1 MTTFNPFENEK
12 EIRELKFSDLEI
24 LRENNISEGAY
35 IEYKSDFPNNTKI
48 AHSIASFAN
57 MCGGWYFIGI
67 KTDDN
72 NVPTDFSGFELSKH
86 PNPKET
92 IRNIAVSHINPFP
105 LFDSKLIK
113 IDEKRGILVVLIHES
128 LEPPHITKDGRI
140 YRRNGEG
147 GDPVAENDRYAI
159 DRLYDRS
166 KRFKGIVE
174 DFCQNEIVISKAQSK
189 QGQGWLE
196 IYLMTYP
203 LGKLLIDNFSRK
215 QYIDSVRSLLDRQST
230 ATLFK
235 EFGEATGNIPFNN
248 VATTFNSIIFRQT
261 KPDSLK
267 DLTLTFEWFVNG
279 NAKVIIPFQYLDLEI
294 LSQVYE
300 NSTNHKSLRESL
312 GEEVAYFRII
322 DGFNLFLTFILILTK
337 YYELLKREEW
347 NEKLIIRYRLE
358 NCWRSILFFDS
369 KAFTEH
375 TEKYGSPVSQ
385 KDVIVIPDTL
395 YGNKWFTIPFDK
407 FNEVLSYDFVE
418 IAMSLGFHQESF
430 VGAIAKDL
438 VQYSKRLQEFREFKS
453 NIL

>member
-1 MTTFNPFENEK
+1 MTTFNPFEK
-12 EIRELKFSDLEI
+12 DIQELEVSDLEI
-24 LRENNISEGAY
+24 LRERSVAEGVY

-57 MCGGWYFIGI
+57 MYGGWYFIGV
-67 KTDDN
+67 KTDDD
-72 NVPTDFSGFELSKH
+72 NVPNDFLGFKLSKH
-86 PNPKET
+86 PNPKDT
-92 IRNIAVSHINPFP
+92 IRNIALSHINPFP

-113 IDEKRGILVVLIHES
+113 VDDEREILAVFIQES
-128 LEPPHITKDGRI
+128 IEPPHITKDGRI

-147 GDPVAENDRYAI
+147 SDPVAENDRYAI

-166 KRFKGIVE
+166 KRLKGIVE
-174 DFCQNEIVISKAQSK
+174 NFCQNEIVISKAQSE
-189 QGQGWLE
+189 QGWLE

-215 QYIDSVRSLLDRQST
+215 EYIDSVKSLLDRQST

-248 VATTFNSIIFRQT
+248 VTTSYGSIIFRQT
-261 KPDSLK
+261 TLYSLK

-312 GEEVAYFRII
+312 GEEAAYFRII

-337 YYELLKREEW
+337 YCELVKREEW
-347 NEKLIIRYRLE
+347 SDKLIIKYRLE

-375 TEKYGSPVSQ
+375 TEKYGIPVSQ
-385 KDVIVIPDTL
+385 KDAIVIPDTS

-407 FNEVLSYDFVE
+407 INEESSYGFLK
-418 IAMSLGFHQESF
+418 IAMSLGVHLYSF
-430 VGAIAKDL
+430 VGAISKDL
-438 VQYSKRLQEFREFKS
+438 VQYSRRL
-453 NIL
+453 

>member
-12 EIRELKFSDLEI
+12 EIQKLEFSDLEI
-24 LRENNISEGAY
+24 LRERGISEGVY

-57 MCGGWYFIGI
+57 MYGGWYFIGI
-67 KTDDN
+67 KTDDD
-72 NVPTDFSGFELSKH
+72 NVPNDFSGFELSKH

-92 IRNIAVSHINPFP
+92 IRNIALSHINPFP

-113 IDEKRGILVVLIHES
+113 VGDERGILAVFIPES
-128 LEPPHITKDGRI
+128 LEPPHITKDGRT

-147 GDPVAENDRYAI
+147 SDPVAENDRYAI
-159 DRLYDRS
+159 DRLYDKS

-174 DFCQNEIVISKAQSK
+174 DFCQNEIVISEFKSK

-203 LGKLLIDNFSRK
+203 LRKLLIDDFLRK
-215 QYIDSVRSLLDRQST
+215 EYIDSVKSLLDRQST
-230 ATLFK
+230 ITIFSK

-248 VATTFNSIIFRQT
+248 VTTTYTSIIFRQT
-261 KPDSLK
+261 TPDSLK

-300 NSTNHKSLRESL
+300 NSTNHKSLLESL
-312 GEEVAYFRII
+312 GEEVTYFRII

-337 YYELLKREEW
+337 YCELLKREEW
-347 NEKLIIRYRLE
+347 NEKIIIKYRLE

-375 TEKYGSPVSQ
+375 TEKYGIPVSQ
-385 KDVIVIPDTL
+385 KDAIVIPDTS

-407 FNEVLSYDFVE
+407 INEEPSYGFLK
-418 IAMSLGFHQESF
+418 IAMSLGFHLYSF
-430 VGAIAKDL
+430 VGAISKDL
-438 VQYSKRLQEFREFKS
+438 VQYSRRL
-453 NIL
+453 

>member
-1 MTTFNPFENEK
+1 MREDMTTFNPFEK
-12 EIRELKFSDLEI
+12 EIRDLEFSDLEI
-24 LRENNISEGAY
+24 LRENKISEGAY
-35 IEYKSDFPNNTKI
+35 TEYKSDFPNKTKI

-57 MCGGWYFIGI
+57 MYGGWYFIGI

-72 NVPTDFSGFELSKH
+72 NVPNDFLGFDLSKH
-86 PNPKET
+86 PDPKET
-92 IRNIAVSHINPFP
+92 IRNIALSHIDPFP

-113 IDEKRGILVVLIHES
+113 VDDERGILAVLIPES
-128 LEPPHITKDGRI
+128 IEPPHITKDGRT

-147 GDPVAENDRYAI
+147 SDPVAETDRYAM
-159 DRLYDRS
+159 DRLYDKS

-174 DFCQNEIVISKAQSK
+174 DFCQNKIVISEAQSK

-203 LGKLLIDNFSRK
+203 LEKLLIDNFSRK
-215 QYIDSVRSLLDRQST
+215 EYIDSVRSLLDRQST
-230 ATLFK
+230 VTIFSK
-235 EFGEATGNIPFNN
+235 EFGKATGNIPFNN

-312 GEEVAYFRII
+312 GEEVAYFRSI

-337 YYELLKREEW
+337 YCELVKREEW
-347 NEKLIIRYRLE
+347 NDKLIIKYKLE

-375 TEKYGSPVSQ
+375 TEKYGIPVSQ
-385 KDVIVIPDTL
+385 KDAIVIPDTS

-407 FNEVLSYDFVE
+407 FDEVLSYGFGE
-418 IAMSLGFHQESF
+418 IAMSLGFHLDSF

-438 VQYSKRLQEFREFKS
+438 VQYSKRL
-453 NIL
+453 

>member
-1 MTTFNPFENEK
+1 MTMFNPFEK
-12 EIRELKFSDLEI
+12 EIQKLKFSDLEI
-24 LRENNISEGAY
+24 LKEMSVAEGVY

-57 MCGGWYFIGI
+57 MYGGWYFIGI
-67 KTDDN
+67 KTDDD

-92 IRNIAVSHINPFP
+92 IRNIAVSHINPFT

-174 DFCQNEIVISKAQSK
+174 DFCQNEIVISKSQS
-189 QGQGWLE
+189 GQGWLE

-203 LGKLLIDNFSRK
+203 LGKLSIDNFSMK
-215 QYIDSVRSLLDRQST
+215 EYIDSVKSLLDSQST
-230 ATLFK
+230 VTLLK
-235 EFGEATGNIPFNN
+235 RFGGVTGNIPFNN
-248 VATTFNSIIFRQT
+248 VATSSNSIIFRQT
-261 KPDSLK
+261 TPDSLK
-267 DLTLTFEWFVNG
+267 DLTLTFEFYRNG
-279 NAKVIIPFQYLDLEI
+279 NAKIIIPFQDIDLWEPPKF
-294 LSQVYE
+294 YE
-300 NSTNHKSLRESL
+300 DSEDLKLLRESL
-312 GEEVAYFRII
+312 GEDGGVFRII
-322 DGFNLFLTFILILTK
+322 DGFNLFLAFILILAK
-337 YYELLKREEW
+337 YFELLERKEW
-347 NEKLIIRYRLE
+347 NEKLIIKYRLE

-375 TEKYGSPVSQ
+375 TEKYGIPVLQ
-385 KDVIVIPDTL
+385 KDVIVIPDTFS
-395 YGNKWFTIPFDK
+395 GDNWFIISFDDIKEGILSESVLIP
-407 FNEVLSYDFVE
+407 
-418 IAMSLGFHQESF
+418 MSFGFHLTSF
-430 VGAIAKDL
+430 IDAITKDL
-438 VQYSKRLQEFREFKS
+438 IQYSKKVQEFRES
-453 NIL
+453 E